1 MVKAEISIGRRPRKR
16 GLCCGRRLL
25 EHLKLFPG
33 RRPWAFWK
41 FEMGCDEPPDEDQ
54 PGILRRLGLLTK
66 YESKSLVESH
76 GRL

>member
-1 MVKAEISIGRRPRKR
+1 MLRPEIM
-16 GLCCGRRLL
+16 L